1 MNEEKNTNYKEE
13 NDGALDVPTNPSR
26 QPFFIVPSKVFDYGL
41 TPYELSTLF
50 YLMMRAD
57 NKTHACY
64 PSVSSMIKSCKM
76 SDSMVRKSI
85 HSLEEKE
92 IIKIQRQY
100 VSTRKGFNRQASN
113 YYTIALFENHSPPI
127 QETAPSY
134 MQNSPPLY
142 NIQSPPVPQTGEI
155 NKTKPIITKSNITKP
170 TELSLREVEEVE
182 KERNTFLK
190 LKGEWFESL
199 KKDFSFEDDGV
210 ILIDRALEHLWNKRS
225 VEYEGREYAQNELKG
240 WLIERTTPRIL
251 ASCFEDLLQ
260 ARVEV
265 KSPVAYLGKC
275 ILGAVVRG
283 KMQPLSAK
291 NKSEEQGAFDSESS
305 FDVDDFFE
313 AALKRTYGMMV

>member
-13 NDGALDVPTNPSR
+13 KDDALSLQALTSHE
-26 QPFFIVPSKVFDYGL
+26 PFFVVPSKVFEYGL

-57 NKTHACY
+57 NKTHSCY

-92 IIKIQRQY
+92 MIKIQRQY

-127 QETAPSY
+127 QETAPPY
-134 MQNSPPLY
+134 MKNSPPLY

-155 NKTKPIITKSNITKP
+155 NKTKPIITKSNITIP
-170 TELSLREVEEVE
+170 TELSLCEAEEVE
-182 KERNTFLK
+182 REKNTFLK
-190 LKGEWFESL
+190 LKGEWLEEL

-210 ILIDRALEHLWNKRS
+210 ILVDRALMYLWDKGS
-225 VEYEGREYAQNELKG
+225 AEYEGREYPQSELRG
-240 WLIERTTPRIL
+240 MLIEKTTPYVLRL
-251 ASCFEDLLQ
+251 GFENLRQ
-260 ARVEV
+260 SKAPVR
-265 KSPVAYLGKC
+265 SPVKYLGAC
-275 ILGAVVRG
+275 IFGALVRG
-283 KMQPLSAK
+283 EVQVPSRSQKENLNYVYSAE
-291 NKSEEQGAFDSESS
+291 STFDLDE
-305 FDVDDFFE
+305 FFE
-313 AALKRTYGMMV
+313 AAINRSWDG

>member
-13 NDGALDVPTNPSR
+13 NYGALDVPTNALR
-26 QPFFIVPSKVFDYGL
+26 EPFFVVPSKVFEYGL

-57 NKTHACY
+57 SKTHTCY

-76 SDSMVRKSI
+76 SDSTVRKSI

-127 QETAPSY
+127 QKTAPPY
-134 MQNSPPLY
+134 MKNSPPLY

-155 NKTKPIITKSNITKP
+155 NKTKPIITKSNITIS

-190 LKGEWFESL
+190 LKGEWFEIM

-210 ILIDRALEHLWNKRS
+210 LLIDRALEHLWNKRS
-225 VEYEGREYAQNELKG
+225 AEYEGREYAQNELQG
-240 WLIERTTPRIL
+240 LLIDRTTPRIL

-260 ARVEV
+260 AKVEV

-275 ILGAVVRG
+275 ILGALVRG
-283 KMQPLSAK
+283 EMQPLSAK
-291 NKSEEQGAFDSESS
+291 SKSEGQGASESESS
-305 FDVDDFFE
+305 LDVDDFFE